1 MQATASRER
10 RASSSVN
17 DAPAHIAPAG
27 PVNTGAPLTAGDAE
41 PRLINVLVTPKLSFA
56 LRLQP
61 GWKRASDIEEDAL
74 RLAFLARFPVKLRAE
89 HLTFRCATPTASL
102 ETGTLVYRIGAA
114 DVSEDRVLL
123 SVLSELDKS
132 YTAKFEAAL
141 ERARADCLS
150 ASNCFQVVADE
161 VRTAQEATSRR
172 WESEV
177 RSLKETQGKSQKRLF
192 LLEQERDQLRD
203 QLLRATTSSKRAV
216 SELRTNLGGLAEENA
231 SLRRV
236 CLDAACTEPCTP
248 TSAREDTRAQPAA
261 LRARSLARS
270 HARA

>member
-1 MQATASRER
+1 MPS
-10 RASSSVN
+10 RASSTCGR
-17 DAPAHIAPAG
+17 PASSQARRPLHTEP
-27 PVNTGAPLTAGDAE
+27 APL
-41 PRLINVLVTPKLSFA
+41 RQVLVTPKLSFA

-89 HLTFRCATPTASL
+89 HLTFRCATPAASL

-161 VRTAQEATSRR
+161 VRARTGPLPLSTP
-172 WESEV
+172 WK
-177 RSLKETQGKSQKRLF
+177 LETWGRKGRPCLP
-192 LLEQERDQLRD
+192 
-203 QLLRATTSSKRAV
+203 
-216 SELRTNLGGLAEENA
+216 A
-231 SLRRV
+231 SIR
-236 CLDAACTEPCTP
+236 
-248 TSAREDTRAQPAA
+248 
-261 LRARSLARS
+261 
-270 HARA
+270 

>member
-1 MQATASRER
+1 MQHATAERER
-10 RASSSVN
+10 RPSSSVN

-27 PVNTGAPLTAGDAE
+27 PVNTGGTAGDAE
-41 PRLINVLVTPKLSFA
+41 PRLINVRSPCQQPGSTPLHTEPAPLRQVLVTPKLSFA

-89 HLTFRCATPTASL
+89 HLTFRCATPAASL

-161 VRTAQEATSRR
+161 VRARTWPLPLSTP
-172 WESEV
+172 WKLDV
-177 RSLKETQGKSQKRLF
+177 GV
-192 LLEQERDQLRD
+192 ERAPL
-203 QLLRATTSSKRAV
+203 
-216 SELRTNLGGLAEENA
+216 
-231 SLRRV
+231 
-236 CLDAACTEPCTP
+236 
-248 TSAREDTRAQPAA
+248 
-261 LRARSLARS
+261 LAR
-270 HARA
+270 RAWM

>member
-1 MQATASRER
+1 MQHATAERER

-27 PVNTGAPLTAGDAE
+27 PVNTGGTAGDAE

-89 HLTFRCATPTASL
+89 HLTFRCATPAASL

-161 VRTAQEATSRR
+161 
-172 WESEV
+172 
-177 RSLKETQGKSQKRLF
+177 
-192 LLEQERDQLRD
+192 ERDQLRD

-231 SLRRV
+231 SLRR
-236 CLDAACTEPCTP
+236 AATQTDGAQDEAA
-248 TSAREDTRAQPAA
+248 AREEMAHWQQQLSAVSEWLKTGAA
-261 LRARSLARS
+261 LLQDAPGVSAS
-270 HARA
+270 TSVPSG

>member
-1 MQATASRER
+1 MPS
-10 RASSSVN
+10 RASSTC
-17 DAPAHIAPAG
+17 PASSQARRPLHTEP
-27 PVNTGAPLTAGDAE
+27 APLGQ
-41 PRLINVLVTPKLSFA
+41 VLVTPKLSFA

-89 HLTFRCATPTASL
+89 HLTFRCATPAASL

-216 SELRTNLGGLAEENA
+216 SELRTSLGGLAEENA

-236 CLDAACTEPCTP
+236 CLDAVCTEPCTP
-248 TSAREDTRAQPAA
+248 TSA
-261 LRARSLARS
+261 
-270 HARA
+270 